1 MSGNTLSA
9 RIVPFIKKTLPRP
22 LRDRLKAVLDKYY
35 YKEAA
40 SSDYRILPGETGSAA
55 AIGDKSAGWQEPSVA
70 EKQYAAFK
78 PLLEE
83 MRHGRPRE
91 DFTALASAVRTTG
104 LSHPSIIEVGC
115 GNGWNSE
122 VISFLLK
129 IPIDYCGIDIS
140 QTMTLKGKKIYPGR
154 EFLLGDATSLP
165 VKDQSCDI
173 LLSGTVLMHLL
184 GYEDAVRESFRVTR
198 RWCIFHTV
206 PLMNRRETTMLEK
219 RAYGQPAI
227 EIIFN
232 EKEFIRLVEA
242 CGFVVR
248 EVIDS
253 LPYDLS
259 DVLGEPTFTR
269 TFICEA
275 RRA

>member
-1 MSGNTLSA
+1 MRN
-9 RIVPFIKKTLPRP
+9 
-22 LRDRLKAVLDKYY
+22 RLKKILDRYY
-35 YKEAA
+35 YHEAA
-40 SSDYRILPGETGSAA
+40 SSDYRILSGKTGSTT
-55 AIGDKSAGWQEPSVA
+55 AISDKSAGWQDPSVA

-83 MRHGRPRE
+83 MRNGRPRE
-91 DFTALASAVRTTG
+91 DFSALASAVRTTG
-104 LSHPSIIEVGC
+104 LGHPSIIEVGC

-140 QTMTLKGKKIYPGR
+140 QTMTSKGRKIYPGR
-154 EFLLGDATSLP
+154 AFLLGDATSLP

-173 LLSGTVLMHLL
+173 LLSGTVLMHLP
-184 GYEDAVRESFRVTR
+184 GYAEAVRESFRVTR

-206 PLMNRRETTMLEK
+206 PVMKSRETTMLEK
-219 RAYGQPAI
+219 KAYGQPTI
-227 EIIFN
+227 EVIFN

-242 CGFVVR
+242 CGFAVR

-259 DVLGEPTFTR
+259 DVLGEPTITR

-275 RRA
+275 RRT